1 VASQS
6 DRSQALRCTISVG
19 SAYVVQGIVAAV
31 GVTLLA
37 TLAQAGTPIEQ
48 QAGLLASG
56 AIPWVL
62 KFVLALLLDMR
73 PSASLRVRAVLLT
86 GLQLCAA
93 GCLWGLAVAWA
104 ERDATGSSSIATL
117 TLAWITLNFILSV
130 QDVVVDNLALDS
142 LRGRQSWTATAMGA
156 GHLIGMG
163 LLGSMVLGETL
174 AEQGM
179 AAGLRVTA
187 GWVAIVAAVCGAS
200 IWLPGRPTRVGR
212 ETAEAR
218 AEPTPAASSWLAWIA
233 LVFVALMLGSNMT
246 SAITYEFV
254 FVYLA
259 WDLVDYTRVL
269 LPIGTIAGIAG
280 ALAMGPLVAKL
291 GPVRATMIAGAAM
304 GAIWLV
310 FATAPALW
318 HTPSLIAS
326 YAGFEAVLQ
335 SALFV
340 GAHAL
345 ALIFVARSALPTTA
359 FVLVMAALNLPRV
372 LAPLLAPTLVEL
384 GWVAVFA
391 VCGVAQLIAVAG
403 LWPLRR
409 ANL

>member
-62 KFVLALLLDMR
+62 KFALALLLDMR

-86 GLQLCAA
+86 GLQLCGAA
-93 GCLWGLAVAWA
+93 CLWGLALAWA

-142 LRGRQSWTATAMGA
+142 LRGRQSWTATAMGS

-200 IWLPGRPTRVGR
+200 LWLPGRPTR
-212 ETAEAR
+212 EIAQASSAR
-218 AEPTPAASSWLAWIA
+218 AEPTREVAGRLAWIA
-233 LVFVALMLGSNMT
+233 LVFMALMFGSNMT

-280 ALAMGPLVAKL
+280 ALAMGPLVAKV
-291 GPVRATMIAGAAM
+291 GPARATMIAGAAM

-310 FATAPALW
+310 FATSPALW
-318 HTPSLIAS
+318 RTPSLIAS

-345 ALIFVARSALPTTA
+345 ALIFVARSALPTTT
-359 FVLVMAALNLPRV
+359 FVLMMAALNVPRV

-403 LWPLRR
+403 VWPLRR
-409 ANL
+409 ASL